1 MPGREMQEFPQSL
14 ASWPWETESDST
26 LSHHRGLHSSE
37 PSWFLAASDG
47 HEKGHF
53 PSFPV
58 LEGGA
63 GEGRGAWKGAPGP
76 ALAQSTHTAATRLQ
90 VQFILHNREIQR
102 AEGLG
107 FLCFLPPLGSSPIFD
122 LFLLPTPFLKQNANL
137 VPEAHWGGAPALT
150 SLPPRCRL
158 RSQQTV
164 FSFLIT

>member
-1 MPGREMQEFPQSL
+1 MQEFPQSL

>member
-26 LSHHRGLHSSE
+26 LSHHRGLHSLE

-63 GEGRGAWKGAPGP
+63 GEGRGAWKGAPRPRPRTEHTHRCHP
-76 ALAQSTHTAATRLQ
+76 AAGTVYSSQ
-90 VQFILHNREIQR
+90 QR
-102 AEGLG
+102 NTKSRG
-107 FLCFLPPLGSSPIFD
+107 FGIPFFLPPLGSSPTFD
-122 LFLLPTPFLKQNANL
+122 LFLLPTPFLKQNSNF

-164 FSFLIT
+164 FSFLIR